1 MFEENVCILP
11 KISLNFTTNCEIII
25 SMYRTNQ
32 CTFKTKKYILGTY
45 CVTSTVLAAR
55 EVFKCNSYTQGSD
68 NLLGKVDP

>member
-1 MFEENVCILP
+1 MFEENVYILP
-11 KISLNFTTNCEIII
+11 KISLNFTTNYEIII

-45 CVTSTVLAAR
+45 CVTSTVLAAW
-55 EVFKCNSYTQGSD
+55 EVFKYNSYTQGSD